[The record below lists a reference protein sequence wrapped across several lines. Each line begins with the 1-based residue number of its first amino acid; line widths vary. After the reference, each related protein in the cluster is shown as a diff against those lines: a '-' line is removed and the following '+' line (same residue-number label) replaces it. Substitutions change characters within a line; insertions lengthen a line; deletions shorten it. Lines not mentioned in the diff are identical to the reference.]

1 MIFILKSLD
10 VNILWRQLFTA
21 GFACKFTHAPAVV
34 ADWTNM
40 TTREK
45 KKFLAKKLLDPEI
58 VSWRA
63 LLDTKKAILA
73 VLESCFQIEGFTVG
87 RFHIMFNL
95 YFEGP
100 MSPTALSR
108 INRFTKGN
116 TSTFLK
122 RMISDG
128 LVETSPGESKGRPR
142 YGLTTFGVKQFE
154 DLLPRHLARIK
165 QIMIPL
171 EEGYLEN
178 LRIIR
183 ERVAGQGSAI
193 ILAAKDHTR
202 QKRTK

>member
-1 MIFILKSLD
+1 
-10 VNILWRQLFTA
+10 VGA
-21 GFACKFTHAPAVV
+21 E
-34 ADWTNM
+34 WTIM

-45 KKFLAKKLLDPEI
+45 KKVLAKKLLHPEI

-108 INRFTKGN
+108 LNRCSKGN

-128 LVETSPGESKGRPR
+128 LVETTPGESKGRPR
-142 YGLTTFGVKQFE
+142 YGLTAFGVKQFE

-171 EEGYLEN
+171 EEGCLER
-178 LRIIR
+178 LSIIR
-183 ERVAGQGSAI
+183 ERVTEKRSAI
-193 ILAAKDHTR
+193 IFAAKEHVR
-202 QKRTK
+202 L